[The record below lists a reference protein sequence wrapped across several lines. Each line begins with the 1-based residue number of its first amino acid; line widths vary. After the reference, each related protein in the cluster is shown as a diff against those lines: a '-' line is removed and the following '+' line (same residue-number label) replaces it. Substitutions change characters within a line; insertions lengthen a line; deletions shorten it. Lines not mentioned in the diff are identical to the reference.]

1 MEDRIIQ
8 FIAGLRAAGVRISL
22 AESQDA
28 IQATAHIGITDRD
41 LFRSALKA
49 TLIKEHTDAAVFDK
63 LFPLYF
69 STGGAPLT
77 PSSDVLSPDEQS
89 LLRAALRAL
98 AGELNDLMRRLLD
111 GQNLTPEE
119 LDYWARRLGVDR
131 NLRPENIRYLTREMM
146 RQMGIDDL
154 VEQIE
159 KLLGQLARLGMSPQ
173 ALAQIRQLLE
183 QNAQALSDQ
192 AEQAIGQS
200 LARRLAEQPPQTPS
214 TDELMNRPFNSL
226 SESESRELRR
236 EVTRLAAKLR
246 SRAAL
251 RQRKGRGPTFDAKNT
266 LRANVRH
273 GGVPFD
279 LRWKKRRLKPK
290 FAIICDVST
299 SMRPV
304 VDFLLR
310 LMYEM
315 QDQVGRARSFA
326 FIDHIEEVTDE
337 FTAGRPEVAVPIV
350 LRRLPP
356 GYYNTD
362 LGSSLAQFMQHYG
375 DAVDHRTTLIICGD
389 GRNNYNDPRIDLIR
403 QLQRRARR
411 VVWFNPEDKYEW
423 GTGDSDMLQYAPAV
437 DAVHQVANLRQ
448 LTEAVDMLFV
458 YR

>member
-8 FIAGLRAAGVRISL
+8 FIAAMRAAGVRISL

-28 IQATAHIGITDRD
+28 ARAVTHIGITNRD

-49 TLIKEHTDAAVFDK
+49 TLIKDHSDGAIFDK
-63 LFPLYF
+63 LFPLFF
-69 STGGAPLT
+69 SAGGPPLT
-77 PSSDVLSPDEQS
+77 PSSDVLSPDEQT

-98 AGELNDLMRRLLD
+98 AGELNDLIRRLLD
-111 GQNLTPEE
+111 GKNLSPEE
-119 LDYWARRLGVDR
+119 LDYYARRLGADR
-131 NLRPENIRYLTREMM
+131 NRRPENVRYLTR
-146 RQMGIDDL
+146 QMLRDMGMDDL

-159 KLLGQLARLGMSPQ
+159 KLLGQLAQLGFTPE
-173 ALAQIRQLLE
+173 ALAQIRELLE
-183 QNAQALSDQ
+183 QNVQALSEQ
-192 AEQAIGQS
+192 AEQALGQS
-200 LARRLAEQPPQTPS
+200 LARRLAEQPPDQPS
-214 TDELMNRPFNSL
+214 IDELMDRPFGSL
-226 SESESRELRR
+226 SESEAKELRR
-236 EVTRLAAKLR
+236 EVARLAAKLR

-251 RQRKGRGPTFDAKNT
+251 RQRKGRGPTFDAKTT

-337 FTAGRPEVAVPIV
+337 FAAHRPEVAVPVV
-350 LRRLPP
+350 LHRLPS

-362 LGSSLAQFMQHYG
+362 LGASLAQFVKQHG
-375 DAVDHRTTLIICGD
+375 DAVDGRTTLIICGD
-389 GRNNYNDPRIDLIR
+389 GRNNYNDPRLDLIH
-403 QLQRRARR
+403 QLQRRAKR
-411 VVWFNPEDKYEW
+411 VVWLNPEDNYEW
-423 GTGDSDMLQYAPAV
+423 GTGDSDMLHYAPIV
-437 DAVHQVANLRQ
+437 DSVHQVANLRQ
-448 LTEAVDMLFV
+448 LTEAVDKLFV

>member
-28 IQATAHIGITDRD
+28 IRATAHIGITNRE

-49 TLIKEHTDAAVFDK
+49 TLIKERADGAIFDK

-69 STGGAPLT
+69 TAGGPPLT
-77 PSSDVLSPDEQS
+77 PSSDVLSPEEQA

-98 AGELNDLMRRLLD
+98 AGELKDLIRKLLD

-119 LDYWARRLGVDR
+119 LERLARRVGADR
-131 NLRPENIRYLTREMM
+131 NRRPENIRYLTREMM
-146 RQMGIDDL
+146 RQMGLDDL

-159 KLLGQLARLGMSPQ
+159 KLLSQLAQLGFTPE
-173 ALAQIRQLLE
+173 ALSQLRELLE
-183 QNAQALSDQ
+183 QNAQALSEQ
-192 AEQAIGQS
+192 AEQYIGES

-214 TDELMNRPFNSL
+214 ADELMDRPFNSL
-226 SESESRELRR
+226 SESEAHELRR
-236 EVTRLAAKLR
+236 QVTRLAAKLR

-251 RQRKGRGPTFDAKNT
+251 RHRKGRGPTLDAKNT
-266 LRANVRH
+266 IRANVRH

-279 LRWKKRRLKPK
+279 LRFKKRRLKPK
-290 FAIICDVST
+290 FAIVCDVST

-337 FTAGRPEVAVPIV
+337 FAAKRPELAVPIV
-350 LRRLPP
+350 LRRLPS

-362 LGSSLAQFMQHYG
+362 LGNSLAQFVKEHG
-375 DAVDHRTTLIICGD
+375 DAVDGRTTLIICGD
-389 GRNNYNDPRIDLIR
+389 GRNNYNDPRIDLIK

-411 VVWFNPEDKYEW
+411 VVWFNPEDKMEW
-423 GTGDSDMLQYAPAV
+423 GTGDSDMLHYAPMV
-437 DAVHQVANLRQ
+437 DAVYQVASLRQ
-448 LTEAVDMLFV
+448 LTEAVDELFV